1 MGNAFSLNR
10 MPQLQS
16 LLIILATH
24 PQFVSAW
31 NDHYDKEDDAWVMK
45 IFFPI
50 IAALILLCLGSCGY
64 ANYCKQPVE
73 HNEDEEVDRHEE
85 VYSLSKPDRPYLTP
99 HYQRRTFQPPPPAYD
114 NHAFRPGAAPQA
126 PAVNNGPK
134 QITASSVYQGH
145 TPMGAPQ
152 TGPNRPFGM
161 GPGAPGA
168 NSYSQFQP
176 QQFNQQQY
184 GNHTIKPNPIRS
196 QSFQVPQQ
204 NDIYGERSKSLWD
217 MPQNQHQKPAYPT
230 TSGRASPIQ
239 STRSAPAGVAGLRR
253 TFSSPNLTPSQSNGS
268 FNPYGAH
275 NQYDQFNQPQNN
287 QFGQSRHQSMNY
299 GGRNP
304 YQRTPSPASSS
315 STYIP
320 AASEVG
326 STAPL
331 FSRRRSPNNGHGGMY
346 DSQSGFG
353 GGGGAPRQMGGNNM
367 ARSYQDFNQRGP
379 MGRSFEMEDIYGGR
393 GGGNGQMN
401 QQFGMNQYPPHPQ
414 QNQHFNQQPNQFQN
428 QFQDS
433 QFGQQPGFNQQQNQ
447 FQDNQF
453 GQQGGQSIYEHLTPQ
468 QYPPQDP
475 YQGQTNMAYDPY
487 DTNNTN
493 LPGY

>member
-10 MPQLQS
+10 ISQFQS
-16 LLIILATH
+16 VLIILATH
-24 PQFVSAW
+24 PQFAAAW

-64 ANYCKQPVE
+64 ANYCKQPVD
-73 HNEDEEVDRHEE
+73 HDEDQEVDRHEE

-114 NHAFRPGAAPQA
+114 NHAFRPGAAPTSQAVAAQA
-126 PAVNNGPK
+126 PSVSNGPK

-145 TPMGAPQ
+145 TPMGAPGGV
-152 TGPNRPFGM
+152 TNRFM
-161 GPGAPGA
+161 GGA

-176 QQFNQQQY
+176 QFQQQQY

-204 NDIYGERSKSLWD
+204 NDVYGERSKSLWD

-268 FNPYGAH
+268 FNPYGTQS
-275 NQYDQFNQPQNN
+275 QYDQFGQPQHN
-287 QFGQSRHQSMNY
+287 QFGQRHQSMNY

-331 FSRRRSPNNGHGGMY
+331 FSRRRSPNNGQGGMY

-353 GGGGAPRQMGGNNM
+353 GSGGQGRQMGGNNM
-367 ARSYQDFNQRGP
+367 GRSYQQDFNQRGP
-379 MGRSFEMEDIYGGR
+379 MGRSFEMEDIYGG
-393 GGGNGQMN
+393 GGGGRGQMN
-401 QQFGMNQYPPHPQ
+401 QQFGQMNQYPPHQ
-414 QNQHFNQQPNQFQN
+414 QFNQHPNNQFGQP
-428 QFQDS
+428 QFQDN
-433 QFGQQPGFNQQQNQ
+433 QFGQQGGFNNQ
-447 FQDNQF
+447 GFQDNQF
-453 GQQGGQSIYEHLTPQ
+453 GQQGGQSIYEHLQPQ
-468 QYPPQDP
+468 QQQFQDP
-475 YQGQTNMAYDPY
+475 YSQGQTNMAYDPY